1 MDQAMLHLYTKKS
14 NEYLQVDLGFSMGVL
29 RLFTYD
35 SQTKL
40 TSEVPQDNSS
50 YQIDFLSPPRQF
62 LYCFKSG
69 QSKFLNLKAF
79 HRTHEISFWNYFV
92 EKFHIEAS

>member
-29 RLFTYD
+29 GLFTYD

-40 TSEVPQDNSS
+40 TSEVPQDNS
-50 YQIDFLSPPRQF
+50 F
-62 LYCFKSG
+62 
-69 QSKFLNLKAF
+69 
-79 HRTHEISFWNYFV
+79 T
-92 EKFHIEAS
+92 ASRGSSQVNQNF